1 MEYNPLVIHAENGRA
16 VALAPVRPFSRK
28 GTKTKRKRG
37 AVIVSHDN
45 DFSLSRIPEGAKEPL
60 WQILMIRIG
69 AICCVS
75 QLVLGAALGYGMTFW
90 GAFWATMLGSVLLQ
104 VVSWA
109 LGTAAAREGL
119 STSLLSRWAGLGKI
133 GSAVLGGVVAISMV
147 GWFGVQNSVFA
158 EGMLDITGVLNFPI
172 WALITGLGITLLV
185 VAGIKWIARFA
196 AVFVPLFIVAV
207 IASAAIVL
215 QDHSLIE
222 FLNSP
227 HPGPALSFGAATTM
241 VAGGFIAGAICTP
254 DYARYLKNGTQV
266 FWMTLIG
273 TFLGELGMN
282 LIAVILAH
290 ATGTNNVTDIMMAT
304 SGVLGVIIVVAST
317 VKLNDINLYS
327 SGLGMATMINALFN
341 VKVNRSV
348 MTWILGI
355 VGTVL
360 SMIGIINYFTDFLTL
375 LGVAIPPVAGIM
387 VVDYYLL
394 KRNRADLEKTREEGV
409 LPRTVEKWNPITIIV
424 WIAAF
429 VVGEVSSIFSIGIP
443 GLNSLIFAGVVYWI
457 AMKAYA
463 SVKKVDVVKFQE
475 TDQVL

>member
-1 MEYNPLVIHAENGRA
+1 M
-16 VALAPVRPFSRK
+16 
-28 GTKTKRKRG
+28 
-37 AVIVSHDN
+37 SHDN
-45 DFSLSRIPEGAKEPL
+45 DFSLSRIPEGAKQPL

-69 AICCVS
+69 ALCCVS
-75 QLVLGAALGYGMTFW
+75 QLLLGATLGYGMSFW
-90 GAFWATMLGSVLLQ
+90 DAFWATMLGSVLLQ

-158 EGMLDITGVLNFPI
+158 EGMFDITGVLNYPV
-172 WALITGLGITLLV
+172 WALITGLGITVLV

-207 IASAAIVL
+207 VVSAAIVL
-215 QDHSLIE
+215 QDHSLME

-227 HPGPALSFGAATTM
+227 HPGPALSFGAATTI
-241 VAGGFIAGAICTP
+241 VAGGFIAGSICTP

-282 LIAVILAH
+282 LTAVVLAH
-290 ATGTNNVTDIMMAT
+290 ATGTDNVTDIMMAT

-341 VKVNRSV
+341 AKVNRSV
-348 MTWILGI
+348 MIWILGI

-360 SMIGIINYFTDFLTL
+360 SMIGIIYYFTDFLTL

-387 VVDYYLL
+387 VVDYFLL
-394 KRNRADLEKTREEGV
+394 KRNRKELEETRAQGA
-409 LPRTVEKWNPITIIV
+409 LPKTVEKWNPVAIAV

-429 VVGEVSSIFSIGIP
+429 VVGEASSIFAIGIP
-443 GLNSLIFAGVVYWI
+443 GLNSLVFAGVAYWVV
-457 AMKAYA
+457 MKAMA
-463 SVKKVDVVKFQE
+463 AARKVDAVKFNE